1 MIRSFDD
8 PALLNSGGRRSGVD
22 AVSVLSAY
30 IVLMMAVPSAVRFL
44 PAGTLGA
51 PATMLAILVFFWWV
65 WEQMHRSTPLG
76 IEPRWVRR
84 AALLL
89 LVVMLASYAQAS
101 LRPIPVDEIT
111 PLLSWTI
118 QFAALLGLTLTAC
131 DGITSTERMV
141 VLLKRLAVVGAAVG
155 LLAFV
160 QFFTHRSWLD
170 NLVLPGLSMTGDS
183 TISGRGM
190 FSRPTGTAQ
199 HPLEFGAV
207 IAMIVPVAITCARL
221 AVRRRVAWW
230 IVVGILVV
238 SAALSVSRSALIC
251 TTIALIVLAFGW
263 SNRDRMIALGT
274 GAVGAVVMSIAIPG
288 LVGTLRGMF
297 GDPSND
303 GSVQS
308 RADAVGYVVSMWSRF
323 FWLGRGYG
331 TFLPR
336 YWIADNGYLGFLVT
350 TGLLGITALFL
361 LYFAALAS
369 ARYAARRFAERSN
382 REYAQAVFAACFAGI
397 VSMAFFDLPSFPQAA
412 GLLFLLL
419 GVCGAMRRLAQ
430 AQRRL
435 EDCGPQVAPADP
447 SDVPVVLASESAERR
462 PVTVS

>member
-1 MIRSFDD
+1 MTASFDN
-8 PALLNSGGRRSGVD
+8 PALVNTGATRAGVD
-22 AVSVLSAY
+22 AVSVLSVY
-30 IVLMMAVPSAVRFL
+30 IVLMMAVPSAVRYL

-65 WEQMHRSTPLG
+65 WEHLHRSTPHVA
-76 IEPRWVRR
+76 EPQWVRR

-89 LVVMLASYAQAS
+89 LVVILASYAHAS
-101 LRPIPVDEIT
+101 LRPVPADEVT

-131 DGITSTERMV
+131 DGITSTTRLII
-141 VLLKRLAVVGAAVG
+141 LLRRIALVGGVVGLV
-155 LLAFV
+155 AFL

-170 NLVLPGLSMTGDS
+170 HLVLPGLSMTGDS
-183 TISGRGM
+183 SISDRGM

-207 IAMIVPVAITCARL
+207 IAMIVPIAITSARV
-221 AVRRRVAWW
+221 AVRRRPAWW
-230 IVVGILVV
+230 ILVAILVV
-238 SAALSVSRSALIC
+238 SACLSVSRSALIC
-251 TTIALIVLAFGW
+251 TTLAVFILALGW
-263 SNRDRMIALGT
+263 SNRDRLIALGT
-274 GAVGAVVMSIAIPG
+274 GVVGAVVIAVAIPG

-308 RADAVGYVVSMWSRF
+308 RTEAVSYVMQMWSRF

-331 TFLPR
+331 TFLPK

-350 TGLLGITALFL
+350 TGILGITALSL
-361 LYFAALAS
+361 LYVAALVS
-369 ARYAARRFAERSN
+369 ARFGARRFDDPRD
-382 REYAQAVFAACFAGI
+382 REYAHAVFAACFAGI

-419 GVCGAMRRLAQ
+419 GVCGAIRRLAQ
-430 AQRRL
+430 A
-435 EDCGPQVAPADP
+435 
-447 SDVPVVLASESAERR
+447 ERR
-462 PVTVS
+462 PATVAGDAAHAAAPVPAAVERAERQPLEVS